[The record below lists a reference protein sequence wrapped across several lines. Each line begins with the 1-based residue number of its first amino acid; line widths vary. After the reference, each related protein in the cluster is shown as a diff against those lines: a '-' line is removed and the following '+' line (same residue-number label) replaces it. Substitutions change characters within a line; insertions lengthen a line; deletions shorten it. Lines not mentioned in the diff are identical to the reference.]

1 MSLELLRSPLDRRPA
16 VYEEAQSRGG
26 EGLDGAKSSFGQ
38 SGYSAR
44 EGCWPA
50 SGRNEEVE
58 KPGSAPPVVGWS
70 QVPFPYSSAAWPSP
84 LAGARQQP
92 PHLPSA
98 GPRPNQRRSLGGGCH
113 VPYSAL
119 PISVAAANGLQGR
132 GSGDRAPAGSPLA
145 RASRPPARFM

>member
-1 MSLELLRSPLDRRPA
+1 MRRLNLGVVRDRSDGGTILE
-16 VYEEAQSRGG
+16 
-26 EGLDGAKSSFGQ
+26 GQ
-38 SGYSAR
+38 RVHLVKAGSAR
-44 EGCWPA
+44 ERGACPLQD
-50 SGRNEEVE
+50 GVKRRR
-58 KPGSAPPVVGWS
+58 GQAPPRRSLAGAWF
-70 QVPFPYSSAAWPSP
+70 QFPTAAQAWPSP

-113 VPYSAL
+113 VPHSAL